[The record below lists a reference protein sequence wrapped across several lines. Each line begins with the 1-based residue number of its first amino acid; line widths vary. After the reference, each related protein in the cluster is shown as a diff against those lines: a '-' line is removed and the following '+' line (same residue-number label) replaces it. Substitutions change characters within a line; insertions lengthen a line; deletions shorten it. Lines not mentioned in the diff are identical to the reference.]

1 MQTTWFEMTF
11 RSERKYLWA
20 IGETLHNGRKM
31 HETLVQRSATSF
43 KFEVCHSINDCP
55 FEALVLLNV
64 IICLKTRL
72 RQKKKNYLTNI
83 KSTTWPLH
91 CNLLD
96 FLNLGKLLRTS
107 LVTYH
112 TSFGRELTFLLSW
125 GLVERLPEFP
135 VHLKTINREN
145 WKKVSQTYFWR
156 RSGRRQRIKE
166 RENRG
171 HVILWQAVTYLWKN
185 ISIMIKKFKIILHPW
200 TTLTCKVNFDWDSM
214 SHWQKCEKFS
224 HVYWLKDLPLF
235 PFIDILFSSY
245 WKTTRNKYV
254 SGQSLLFHLVLV

>member
-1 MQTTWFEMTF
+1 MPFYKRLPF
-11 RSERKYLWA
+11 RSISSFERYYLL
-20 IGETLHNGRKM
+20 E
-31 HETLVQRSATSF
+31 SASST
-43 KFEVCHSINDCP
+43 
-55 FEALVLLNV
+55 
-64 IICLKTRL
+64 
-72 RQKKKNYLTNI
+72 KKNYLTNI

-96 FLNLGKLLRTS
+96 FPNLSKLLRTS

-125 GLVERLPEFP
+125 GLVERLWEFP

-145 WKKVSQTYFWR
+145 WKKISQTYFWR

-185 ISIMIKKFKIILHPW
+185 ISIMIKKFKLYYTPELHLHVRWTLIGILWVTGKNAQNFHTYIDW
-200 TTLTCKVNFDWDSM
+200 KISLYFLSLTCFFRLIGKQHAISM
-214 SHWQKCEKFS
+214 SAGK
-224 HVYWLKDLPLF
+224 VYF
-235 PFIDILFSSY
+235 FILF
-245 WKTTRNKYV
+245 
-254 SGQSLLFHLVLV
+254 